1 MRIIV
6 LLLSCVMVFAVSC
19 RPAKKVQKIQE
30 AFAKKDTTDVVV
42 VSDVPKVDSAALVK
56 DILQKVGQHKID
68 FNTFSA
74 KVKVDF
80 EGKEESGEATANIR
94 IQKDSIIWVSLSLLG
109 IEGMR
114 VKITPDSVILLN
126 MRKKYVQFRSIGY
139 LQEITQIPF
148 DFTTLQDMIVGN
160 PVYTN
165 NNVVSYKFNDNS
177 ELLVLMVGDMFK
189 HLVTLDNS
197 NLRVTHSKLDDVDPM
212 RNRTCDI
219 TFSDYETNGDIMFS
233 TQRKISVAEK
243 SKLDIDLRF
252 KQYSFNPSLTF
263 PFNIPKNF
271 KKQ

>member
-1 MRIIV
+1 MLRFIYWSLCTV
-6 LLLSCVMVFAVSC
+6 LVLASC
-19 RPAKKVQKIQE
+19 RPAKKVQTIQQ
-30 AFAKKDTTDVVV
+30 AIDKKDTSSAVVV
-42 VSDVPKVDSAALVK
+42 AAVSKVDSAAMVK

-80 EGKEESGEATANIR
+80 EGKDESGEATANIR
-94 IQKDSIIWVSLSLLG
+94 MRKDSIIWVSLSLLG

-114 VKITPDSVILLN
+114 VRITPDSVVLMN
-126 MRKKYVQFRSIGY
+126 MRKKYVQRRSINY

-148 DFTTLQDMIVGN
+148 DFSTLQDIIIGN
-160 PVYTN
+160 PVYTDS
-165 NNVVSYKFNDNS
+165 NVVSYKFNDNS
-177 ELLVLMVGDMFK
+177 ELLVLMVGDLFK
-189 HLVTLDNS
+189 HLVTLDNT
-197 NLRVTHSKLDDVDPM
+197 NLRVMHSKLDDVDPM

-219 TFSDYETNGDIMFS
+219 TFTDYETNGNIMFA

-252 KQYSFNPSLTF
+252 KQYSFNPELTF

-271 KKQ
+271 KRQ